1 MRTAGPSPRGTG
13 DAATAGV
20 IAFDSVSKTYSS
32 LFRPPVRAVE
42 EFTLTIARGEIMGLA
57 GPNGAGKSTLISLL
71 LGYLPPT
78 AGRVTIA
85 DSTPR
90 PYIERHGI
98 GYLSE
103 LITLNPQW
111 TLDGALQRLA
121 MLAGLPDSLARERVE
136 AVIDELGIG
145 EHRGKKLKALSKGNL
160 QRLGLAQALLR
171 DEQVLILD
179 EPTHGLDPV
188 WTQRFRDLV
197 QRLRSPERTML
208 IASHN
213 LDELE
218 RLCDR
223 VAIIDRGR
231 LQRVVDTRRSAA
243 REVAGTYHLA
253 VAQGAEHVPAVFHE
267 AVSLGD
273 GQFEIPGGNAAILN
287 QRLADL
293 LGRGVLITA
302 LVPAHSGL
310 EAQFREVVRA
320 PDDTGGPS

>member
-1 MRTAGPSPRGTG
+1 MDGLRAAGGTRH
-13 DAATAGV
+13 AAPAGV
-20 IAFDSVSKTYSS
+20 IAFDSVSKTYTS
-32 LFRPPVRAVE
+32 LFRPPVRAVQD
-42 EFTLTIARGEIMGLA
+42 FTLTIERGEIMGLA

-78 AGRVTIA
+78 SGRVTIA
-85 DSTPR
+85 ETAPR
-90 PYIERHGI
+90 PYVERNGI

-111 TLDGALQRLA
+111 TTEGALQRLA
-121 MLAGLPDSLARERVE
+121 MLAGLPGPLARQRVD
-136 AVIDELGIG
+136 AVINELGIP
-145 EHRGKKLKALSKGNL
+145 EHRYKKLKALSKGNL

-197 QRLRSPERTML
+197 QGLRSADRTML

-223 VAIIDRGR
+223 VAIIDQGR
-231 LQRVVDTRRSAA
+231 LQRVVDTRLGAA
-243 REVAGTYHLA
+243 SEVATSYHLT
-253 VAQGAEHVPAVFHE
+253 VTSGAEHVPAVFPE
-267 AVSLGD
+267 AKALGN
-273 GQFEIPGGNAAILN
+273 GQFEIEGVNAVILN
-287 QRLADL
+287 KRLADL
-293 LGRGVLITA
+293 LGRGALIIA
-302 LVPAHSGL
+302 LVPAHSAL
-310 EAQFREVVRA
+310 EAQFRAAVRSA
-320 PDDTGGPS
+320 SDRPGLTS

>member
-1 MRTAGPSPRGTG
+1 MDVLRTPDAGTNP
-13 DAATAGV
+13 ATTGV
-20 IAFDSVSKTYSS
+20 IAFDSVSKTYRS

-42 EFTLTIARGEIMGLA
+42 EFTLTIERGEIMGLA

-85 DSTPR
+85 DTAPR
-90 PYIERHGI
+90 PYIERNGI

-111 TLDGALQRLA
+111 TLEGTLERLA
-121 MLAGLPDSLARERVE
+121 VLAGLAAALARERVE
-136 AVIDELGIG
+136 AVIEELGIA
-145 EHRGKKLKALSKGNL
+145 EHRHKKLKALSKGNL

-171 DEQVLILD
+171 DEHVFILD

-197 QRLRSPERTML
+197 QRLRSPDRTIL

-231 LQRVVDTRRSAA
+231 LQRVVDTRRGAA
-243 REVAGTYHLA
+243 RDVAASYHLTVTA
-253 VAQGAEHVPAVFHE
+253 GSDHVSAVFPL
-267 AVSLGD
+267 ALSLGN
-273 GQFEIPGGNAAILN
+273 GQFEIEGGDAAALN
-287 QRLADL
+287 ERLADL
-293 LGRGVLITA
+293 IARGGLITA
-302 LVPAHSGL
+302 LIPAHSGL
-310 EAQFREVVRA
+310 EAQFREAVRA
-320 PDDTGGPS
+320 TTDGPAGDS

>member
-1 MRTAGPSPRGTG
+1 MDELCPTRAGA
-13 DAATAGV
+13 DAAPAGV
-20 IAFDSVSKTYSS
+20 IAFESASKTYRS

-42 EFTLTIARGEIMGLA
+42 DFTLRIERGEIMGLA

-78 AGRVTIA
+78 SGRVTI
-85 DSTPR
+85 DETSPR

-103 LITLNPQW
+103 LVTLNPQW
-111 TLDGALQRLA
+111 TLEGALERLA
-121 MLAGLPDSLARERVE
+121 LLAGIPDPLAKQRVE
-136 AVIDELGIG
+136 AVIEDLGIG
-145 EHRGKKLKALSKGNL
+145 EHRQKKLKALSKGNL

-171 DEQVLILD
+171 DEEILILD

-197 QRLRSPERTML
+197 QSLRTPARTML

-231 LQRVVDTRRSAA
+231 LQRVVDTRRP
-243 REVAGTYHLA
+243 VATDVASLYHLT
-253 VAQGAEHVPAVFHE
+253 VAAGAEHVLAIFPGAR
-267 AVSLGD
+267 SLGQ
-273 GQFEIPGGNAAILN
+273 GQFEIDAGDASLLN
-287 QRLADL
+287 RRLADL
-293 LGRGVLITA
+293 LARGSLITA
-302 LVPAHSGL
+302 LIPAHSRL
-310 EAQFREVVRA
+310 EAQFREAVQSA
-320 PDDTGGPS
+320 GGSS

>member
-1 MRTAGPSPRGTG
+1 
-13 DAATAGV
+13 V
-20 IAFDSVSKTYSS
+20 IAFDSVSKTYKS
-32 LFRPPVRAVE
+32 LFHPPVRAVE
-42 EFTLTIARGEIMGLA
+42 EFTLSIERGEILGLA

-85 DSTPR
+85 GSAPR
-90 PYIERHGI
+90 PYIERNGI

-103 LITLNPQW
+103 LVTLNPQW
-111 TLDGALQRLA
+111 TTEGALERLA
-121 MLAGLPDSLARERVE
+121 LLAGLPHPLARERVE
-136 AVIDELGIG
+136 AVIDELGIA
-145 EHRGKKLKALSKGNL
+145 EHRHKKLKALSKGNL

-197 QRLRSPERTML
+197 QRLRSSERTML

-231 LQRVVDTRRSAA
+231 LQRVVDTRRGAA
-243 REVAGTYHLA
+243 RDVVSSYQLTVAS
-253 VAQGAEHVPAVFHE
+253 GAEHVPAVFPAARSLSNGE
-267 AVSLGD
+267 YEVEGGDAAV
-273 GQFEIPGGNAAILN
+273 LN
-287 QRLADL
+287 ERLADL
-293 LGRGVLITA
+293 IARGALITA
-302 LVPAHSGL
+302 LIPAHSGL
-310 EAQFREVVRA
+310 EAQFREAVRSA
-320 PDDTGGPS
+320 TKGPGGNS

>member
-1 MRTAGPSPRGTG
+1 M
-13 DAATAGV
+13 
-20 IAFDSVSKTYSS
+20 IAFDSVSKTYRS
-32 LFRPPVRAVE
+32 LFRPPVHAVE
-42 EFTLTIARGEIMGLA
+42 EFTLTIGRGEIMGLA

-71 LGYLPPT
+71 LGYLHPS

-85 DSTPR
+85 DTGPR
-90 PYIERHGI
+90 PYIERNGI

-103 LITLNPQW
+103 LVTLNPQW
-111 TLDGALQRLA
+111 TLEGALERLA
-121 MLAGLPDSLARERVE
+121 LLAGLPDPLAEQRVE
-136 AVIDELGIG
+136 AVIDDLGIA
-145 EHRGKKLKALSKGNL
+145 EHRYKKLKALSKGNL

-197 QRLRSPERTML
+197 QRLRSSERTML

-231 LQRVVDTRRSAA
+231 LQRIVDTRRGAA
-243 REVAGTYHLA
+243 REVAASYHLM
-253 VAQGAEHVPAVFHE
+253 VASGAEHVPAAFPE
-267 AVSLGD
+267 ARSLGN
-273 GQFEIPGGNAAILN
+273 GEFEIAGGSVALLS
-287 QRLADL
+287 QRLTDL
-293 LGRGVLITA
+293 LARGALITA
-302 LVPAHSGL
+302 LIPAHSRL
-310 EAQFREVVRA
+310 EAQFREAVRSQ
-320 PDDTGGPS
+320 TSGPRTES

>member
-1 MRTAGPSPRGTG
+1 VEGLRPADADA
-13 DAATAGV
+13 DAAPAGV
-20 IAFDSVSKTYSS
+20 IAFDSVSKTYTS

-42 EFTLTIARGEIMGLA
+42 EFTLTIERGEIMGLA

-78 AGRVTIA
+78 SGHVTIA
-85 DSTPR
+85 DNAPR
-90 PYIERHGI
+90 PYVERYGI

-111 TLDGALQRLA
+111 TLEGTLERLA
-121 MLAGLPDSLARERVE
+121 VLAGLPSSVARVRVE

-197 QRLRSPERTML
+197 QRIRSPERTIL

-231 LQRVVDTRRSAA
+231 LQRVVDTRRAAA
-243 REVAGTYHLA
+243 RDVAGTYHLTVAVGAELVPGVFPAA
-253 VAQGAEHVPAVFHE
+253 VA
-267 AVSLGD
+267 LGN
-273 GQFEIPGGNAAILN
+273 GQFEVEGGDAQGLN
-287 QRLADL
+287 QRLADFL
-293 LGRGVLITA
+293 ARGGQITA
-302 LVPAHSGL
+302 LIPAHSGL
-310 EAQFREVVRA
+310 EAQFREAVRESRDA
-320 PDDTGGPS
+320 GGTS

>member
-1 MRTAGPSPRGTG
+1 M
-13 DAATAGV
+13 
-20 IAFDSVSKTYSS
+20 IAFDSVSKTYTS

-42 EFTLTIARGEIMGLA
+42 EFTLTIERGEIMGLA

-71 LGYLPPT
+71 LGYLPPS

-90 PYIERHGI
+90 PYIERNGI

-111 TLDGALQRLA
+111 TLDGALERLA

-136 AVIDELGIG
+136 AVIEELGIG

-231 LQRVVDTRRSAA
+231 LQRVVDTRRSTS
-243 REVAGTYHLA
+243 REVARSYHLA
-253 VAQGAEHVPAVFHE
+253 VAHGAEHVPAVFPE
-267 AVSLGD
+267 AASLGD
-273 GQFEIPGGNAAILN
+273 GQFEIPGGSASILN
-287 QRLADL
+287 QRLAAL
-293 LGRGVLITA
+293 LERGVLITA

-320 PDDTGGPS
+320 PNDTGGAS

>member
-1 MRTAGPSPRGTG
+1 MI
-13 DAATAGV
+13 V
-20 IAFDSVSKTYSS
+20 FDSVSKTYTS

-42 EFTLTIARGEIMGLA
+42 EFTLSIARGEIMGLA

-78 AGRVTIA
+78 AGRVSIA
-85 DSTPR
+85 ESAPR

-103 LITLNPQW
+103 LVMLNPQW
-111 TLDGALQRLA
+111 TTEGALERLA
-121 MLAGLPDSLARERVE
+121 LLAGLPDPLAKERVE
-136 AVIDELGIG
+136 AVIDALGIA
-145 EHRGKKLKALSKGNL
+145 EHRYKKLKALSKGNL

-171 DEQVLILD
+171 DEEVLILD

-197 QRLRSPERTML
+197 QRMRSPDRTML

-243 REVAGTYHLA
+243 RDVASSYHLT
-253 VAQGAEHVPAVFHE
+253 VASGAEHVAAVFP
-267 AVSLGD
+267 ASRPLGD
-273 GQFEIPGGNAAILN
+273 GQFEIAGGDAKLLN
-287 QRLADL
+287 QQLADL
-293 LGRGVLITA
+293 LARGALITA
-302 LVPAHSGL
+302 LIPAHSGL
-310 EAQFREVVRA
+310 EAQFREAVRSTDVA
-320 PDDTGGPS
+320 GGAS

>member
-1 MRTAGPSPRGTG
+1 
-13 DAATAGV
+13 V
-20 IAFDSVSKTYSS
+20 IAFDSVSKTYTS

-42 EFTLTIARGEIMGLA
+42 EVTLTIERGEIMGLA

-85 DSTPR
+85 ASAPR
-90 PYIERHGI
+90 PYIERNGI

-103 LITLNPQW
+103 LVTLNPQW
-111 TLDGALQRLA
+111 TAAGALERLA
-121 MLAGLPDSLARERVE
+121 LLAGLPDPLVRERVE
-136 AVIDELGIG
+136 AVIDMLGIA
-145 EHRGKKLKALSKGNL
+145 EHRHKKLKALSKGNL

-197 QRLRSPERTML
+197 QGMRTSERTML

-231 LQRVVDTRRSAA
+231 LQRVVDTRRAAA
-243 REVAGTYHLA
+243 RDVASSYHLT
-253 VAQGAEHVPAVFHE
+253 VAAGVEHVPAVFP
-267 AVSLGD
+267 AAKSLGN
-273 GQFEIPGGNAAILN
+273 GQFEVEGGDAALLN

-293 LGRGVLITA
+293 LTRGALITA
-302 LVPAHSGL
+302 LIPAHSGL
-310 EAQFREVVRA
+310 EAQFRAAVQSATDRSGS
-320 PDDTGGPS
+320 TS

>member
-1 MRTAGPSPRGTG
+1 M
-13 DAATAGV
+13 
-20 IAFDSVSKTYSS
+20 IAFDSVSKTYTS

-42 EFTLTIARGEIMGLA
+42 EFTLTIERGEIMGLA

-85 DSTPR
+85 DSSPR
-90 PYIERHGI
+90 PYIERNGI

-111 TLDGALQRLA
+111 TLDGALARLA

-231 LQRVVDTRRSAA
+231 LQRVVDTRRSAS
-243 REVAGTYHLA
+243 REVAGSYHLG
-253 VAQGAEHVPAVFHE
+253 VAHGAEHVPAVFPE
-267 AVSLGD
+267 AASLGD

-287 QRLADL
+287 QRLTAL
-293 LGRGVLITA
+293 LERGVLITA

-320 PDDTGGPS
+320 PNDTGGAS